1 MTETTKSEDDLGPS
15 GALWKKKLPE
25 GVGPKDIITKLV
37 PRDFVGGPED
47 TGAWVFYQWGV
58 FYKIMDD
65 EEGQSTAIW
74 HWTDGDYETDNDC
87 DEIYKQKAKAGC
99 LAWFSTTEAA
109 IKFAESIE
117 VMTPEHAEAPSNI
130 YVEDRTGI
138 AWERTA
144 HCRVINPKPRT
155 DWWID

>member
-1 MTETTKSEDDLGPS
+1 MTDMTKKSEEEHS
-15 GALWKKKLPE
+15 ALLNKKLPE
-25 GVGPKDIITKLV
+25 GVDPKDIITKLV
-37 PRDFVGGPED
+37 PRDFVGGSED
-47 TGAWVFYQWGV
+47 TGAWVFYQEGV

-65 EEGQSTAIW
+65 EDGQRIAIW
-74 HWTDGDYETDNDC
+74 HWTDGEDETDNDC

-99 LAWFSTTEAA
+99 LAWFATTEAA
-109 IKFAESIE
+109 IRYAESLE
-117 VMTPEHAEAPSNI
+117 VEVPDNVASAPSNI

-144 HCRVINPKPRT
+144 HCRVVNPQPVT